1 MSVPTAGAAATATRA
16 DQRFPCFDGLR
27 AIAAIAV
34 VFHHAAFTTAFEL
47 RGVRVPGTQHVVA
60 IGHYFARM
68 DAGVQV
74 FFLISGFLLYRPF
87 VNARFAGAPR
97 PATRANVPPCHS
109 DEGGRCR
116 RTNGTRKAPGARVLA
131 EFI

>member
-1 MSVPTAGAAATATRA
+1 MSAPTVDAALTTAPV

-47 RGVRVPGTQHVVA
+47 RGVRVPGTQHTVL

-87 VNARFAGAPR
+87 VAAAFSGRAPR
-97 PATRANVPPCHS
+97 DLRSYFRNRLLRIYPAYWVAFV
-109 DEGGRCR
+109 GI
-116 RTNGTRKAPGARVLA
+116 A
-131 EFI
+131 

>member
-1 MSVPTAGAAATATRA
+1 MSAPIADPAVTAAPPE
-16 DQRFPCFDGLR
+16 QRFPCFDGLR

-34 VFHHAAFTTAFEL
+34 VFHHAAFTSAFVL
-47 RGVRVPGTQHVVA
+47 RGIRVPGTRHEVA

-87 VNARFAGAPR
+87 VATAFADRAPR
-97 PATRANVPPCHS
+97 DLRSYVRNRLLRIYPA
-109 DEGGRCR
+109 
-116 RTNGTRKAPGARVLA
+116 
-131 EFI
+131 